1 MTRLDEK
8 TNENN
13 KLSCLNDKN
22 SYSRFKYHYH
32 VGNKDK
38 QKNINSIHSQN
49 IIKKSENLNKISKP
63 VSIIIFTRHN
73 SKIEGSARFCNVF
86 YHVVIIL
93 NRQLLLCF
101 ITSSKYLF

>member
-13 KLSCLNDKN
+13 KMSYLNDKN

-49 IIKKSENLNKISKP
+49 IIKKSENLN
-63 VSIIIFTRHN
+63 
-73 SKIEGSARFCNVF
+73 
-86 YHVVIIL
+86 IL
-93 NRQLLLCF
+93 NNT
-101 ITSSKYLF
+101 ITRVISLN